1 MGWSWVISE
10 ACERGSKLGAVVEV
24 VLVESCTSEKQVAI
38 ADLLRPLGSVS
49 MQTQEEHQRRE
60 AGDGLG
66 KEEGVS

>member
-1 MGWSWVISE
+1 MISE

-38 ADLLRPLGSVS
+38 ADLLRRLGSVS